1 MQLNSEVTDT
11 LIDRLAAD
19 LETSDFS
26 VGTLSELWGERAE
39 QALHRGERVPALRA
53 LAARRAA
60 QGPQPAEPAA
70 PAPGSTSASAPA
82 PAPAPASAR
91 ASASP
96 SESDSASAPADPAE
110 PAATLASLFLL
121 GVPVEASALAA
132 ALPTLGLDGAAELG
146 LVAIDGDQ
154 ARAVVDLR
162 PYSFVDT
169 AGAGSWWIVSDLGEM
184 VLEGAL
190 TTDHV
195 LGVGG
200 ASLTLSGLMVSRPVG
215 RVLDLGTGCGIQAL
229 HAARHAEHVVA
240 TDISPRALEIA
251 ALNARLN
258 GVHNLEFRL
267 GDMFEPVDGERFD
280 QIVTNPPFVI
290 TPRRAD
296 VPAYEY
302 RDGGRIGDGIMHE
315 VVTGVGRHLNPGGL
329 AQMLGNWEYR
339 AGEDGFDRVRG
350 WVQASD
356 TPLDAWLIERER
368 QDPAAYAATWIR
380 DGGTRSG
387 TPDFDHLYNAWL
399 DDFAERGVES
409 VGFGYLT
416 LRRAAQD
423 PQDPQVLRAAEPL
436 RRFERMPDA
445 LAASSGL
452 GTHIAAVLDAHDWI
466 AAHDDDALWRATLR
480 VAPDVT
486 EERNYWPGNDDPST
500 ITLKQGGGFARTV
513 KLDTALAALVGASDG
528 ELPVGVIVE
537 AIAQLLDADA
547 PALRQELLPRV
558 RRLILDG
565 FVQAQG

>member
-53 LAARRAA
+53 LAARRASQA
-60 QGPQPAEPAA
+60 PQSAETSSSATV
-70 PAPGSTSASAPA
+70 SMSASA
-82 PAPAPASAR
+82 
-91 ASASP
+91 
-96 SESDSASAPADPAE
+96 SESE
-110 PAATLASLFLL
+110 PAVTLASLFLL
-121 GVPVEASALAA
+121 GVPVDASALAA
-132 ALPTLGLDGAAELG
+132 AVPTLGLDGAVELG
-146 LVAIDGDQ
+146 LVAVEGGQ
-154 ARAVVDLR
+154 ARALVDLR

-184 VLEGAL
+184 VLDGAL

-200 ASLTLSGLMVSRPVG
+200 ASLTLSGLMVSRSVE

-229 HAARHAEHVVA
+229 HAARHAGHVVA
-240 TDISPRALEIA
+240 TDISARALEIA

-258 GVHNLEFRL
+258 GVHNIEFRL
-267 GDMFEPVDGERFD
+267 GDMFEPVEGERFD

-302 RDGGRIGDGIMHE
+302 RDGGRIGDGIMRE
-315 VVTGVGRHLNPGGL
+315 VVTGVGRHLNPGGI

-356 TPLDAWLIERER
+356 APLDAWLIERER
-368 QDPAAYAATWIR
+368 QDPAAYAETWIR

-387 TPDFDHLYNAWL
+387 TPDFDRLYNAWL

-416 LRRAAQD
+416 LRRAQ
-423 PQDPQVLRAAEPL
+423 QDPQVPQAAEPL
-436 RRFERMPDA
+436 SRFERMPDA

-452 GTHIAAVLDAHDWI
+452 GTPIAAVLDAHDWI
-466 AAHDDDALWRATLR
+466 AAHDDDALWRATLQ

-537 AIAQLLDADA
+537 AIAQLLEADV
-547 PALRQELLPRV
+547 PALRQELLPRL
-558 RRLILDG
+558 RQLILDG
-565 FVQAQG
+565 FVQPLG

>member
-26 VGTLSELWGERAE
+26 VGTLSGLWGERAE

-53 LAARRAA
+53 LDARRAA
-60 QGPQPAEPAA
+60 G
-70 PAPGSTSASAPA
+70 APGA
-82 PAPAPASAR
+82 
-91 ASASP
+91 
-96 SESDSASAPADPAE
+96 
-110 PAATLASLFLL
+110 AATLASLFLL
-121 GVPVEASALAA
+121 GVPVDASALAA
-132 ALPTLGLDGAAELG
+132 ALPTLGLDGAVELK
-146 LVAIDGDQ
+146 LVAVEGGR
-154 ARAVVDLR
+154 ARALVDLR
-162 PYSFVDT
+162 PYSFVDA

-200 ASLTLSGLMVSRPVG
+200 ASLTLSGLMISRPVG

-258 GVHNLEFRL
+258 GVHNVEFRL
-267 GDMFEPVDGERFD
+267 GDMFEPVAGERFD

-290 TPRRAD
+290 TPRRSD

-302 RDGGRIGDGIMHE
+302 RDGGRVGDGIMRE
-315 VVTGVGRHLNPGGL
+315 VVTGVGRHLNPGGV

-339 AGEDGFDRVRG
+339 SGEDGFDRVRG

-356 TPLDAWLIERER
+356 TPLDVWLIERER
-368 QDPAAYAATWIR
+368 QDPAAYAETWIR

-387 TPDFDHLYNAWL
+387 TPDFDRLYNAWL
-399 DDFAERGVES
+399 DDFAERGVDS

-416 LRRAAQD
+416 LRRS
-423 PQDPQVLRAAEPL
+423 PGEPL
-436 RRFERMPDA
+436 RRFERLPDA

-466 AAHDDDALWRATLR
+466 TAHDDDALWRSTLQ

-537 AIAQLLDADA
+537 AIAQLLEADA
-547 PALRQELLPRV
+547 PALRHELLPRM
-558 RRLILDG
+558 RQLLLDG
-565 FVQAQG
+565 FVQPVA

>member
-39 QALHRGERVPALRA
+39 QALHRGERVPAQRA
-53 LAARRAA
+53 LAARQAA
-60 QGPQPAEPAA
+60 QA
-70 PAPGSTSASAPA
+70 PE
-82 PAPAPASAR
+82 PASASESESM
-91 ASASP
+91 SASV
-96 SESDSASAPADPAE
+96 DPAE
-110 PAATLASLFLL
+110 TAATLASLFLL
-121 GVPVEASALAA
+121 GVPVDASALAA
-132 ALPTLGLDGAAELG
+132 SLPTLGLDGAVELG
-146 LVAIDGDQ
+146 LVSVADGQ
-154 ARAVVDLR
+154 ARALVDLR

-258 GVHNLEFRL
+258 GVHNIEFRL
-267 GDMFEPVDGERFD
+267 GDMFEPVEGERFD

-290 TPRRAD
+290 TPRRSD

-302 RDGGRIGDGIMHE
+302 RDGGRIGDGIMRE
-315 VVTGVGRHLNPGGL
+315 VVTGVGRHLNPGGI

-339 AGEDGFDRVRG
+339 SGEDGFDRVRG

-356 TPLDAWLIERER
+356 TPLDVWLIERER
-368 QDPAAYAATWIR
+368 QDPAAYAETWIR
-380 DGGTRSG
+380 DGGTRSA
-387 TPDFDHLYNAWL
+387 TPDFDRLYNAWL

-416 LRRAAQD
+416 LRRAPAA
-423 PQDPQVLRAAEPL
+423 PTAEPL
-436 RRFERMPDA
+436 RRFERLPDA

-466 AAHDDDALWRATLR
+466 AAHDDDALWRATLQ

-537 AIAQLLDADA
+537 AIAQLLEADV

-558 RRLILDG
+558 RQLILDG
-565 FVQAQG
+565 FVQPLV

>member
-53 LAARRAA
+53 LAARRVA
-60 QGPQPAEPAA
+60 QGAQ
-70 PAPGSTSASAPA
+70 SASA
-82 PAPAPASAR
+82 SESESM
-91 ASASP
+91 SASV
-96 SESDSASAPADPAE
+96 DRAE

-132 ALPTLGLDGAAELG
+132 ALPTLGLDGAVDLG
-146 LVAIDGDQ
+146 LVAVEGG
-154 ARAVVDLR
+154 RALALVDLR
-162 PYSFVDT
+162 PYSFVDA

-200 ASLTLSGLMVSRPVG
+200 ASLTLSGLMVSRPVE

-229 HAARHAEHVVA
+229 HAARHAGHVVA
-240 TDISPRALEIA
+240 TDISARAIEIA

-258 GVHNLEFRL
+258 GVHNIEFRL
-267 GDMFEPVDGERFD
+267 GDMFEPVEGELFD

-302 RDGGRIGDGIMHE
+302 RDGGRIGDGIMRE
-315 VVTGVGRHLNPGGL
+315 VVTGVGRHLNPGGI

-339 AGEDGFDRVRG
+339 VGEDGFDRVRG

-356 TPLDAWLIERER
+356 TPLGAWLIERER
-368 QDPAAYAATWIR
+368 QDPAAYAETWIR

-387 TPDFDHLYNAWL
+387 TPDFDRLYDAWL
-399 DDFAERGVES
+399 DDFADRGVES

-416 LRRAAQD
+416 LRRA
-423 PQDPQVLRAAEPL
+423 PQIEPEPL
-436 RRFERMPDA
+436 RRFERLPDA

-452 GTHIAAVLDAHDWI
+452 GTHIAAVLDAHDWL
-466 AAHDDDALWRATLR
+466 AAQDDDALWRATLQ

-537 AIAQLLDADA
+537 AIAQLLEADV
-547 PALRQELLPRV
+547 PALRQELLPRL
-558 RRLILDG
+558 RQLILDG
-565 FVQAQG
+565 FVQPLA

>member
-1 MQLNSEVTDT
+1 M

-19 LETSDFS
+19 LDTSDFS
-26 VGTLSELWGERAE
+26 VGMLSALWGERAE

-53 LAARRAA
+53 LAARTRSAA
-60 QGPQPAEPAA
+60 DAGADAGA
-70 PAPGSTSASAPA
+70 GSGADADAASA
-82 PAPAPASAR
+82 
-91 ASASP
+91 
-96 SESDSASAPADPAE
+96 
-110 PAATLASLFLL
+110 LASLFLL
-121 GVPVEASALAA
+121 GVPVDTSALAA
-132 ALPTLGLDGAAELG
+132 ALPTLGVDGAVELG
-146 LVAIDGDQ
+146 LVALENGQ
-154 ARAVVDLR
+154 ARALVDLR

-200 ASLTLSGLMVSRPVG
+200 ASLTLSGLMVSRPAH

-229 HAARHAEHVVA
+229 HAARHADHVVA
-240 TDISPRALEIA
+240 TDISARALEIA

-258 GVHNLEFRL
+258 GVQNIEFRL
-267 GDMFEPVDGERFD
+267 GDMFEPVAGERFD

-290 TPRRAD
+290 TPRRSD
-296 VPAYEY
+296 VPSYEY
-302 RDGGRIGDGIMHE
+302 RDGGRVGDGIMRE
-315 VVTGVGRHLNPGGL
+315 VVTGVGRHLNPGGI

-339 AGEDGFDRVRG
+339 VGEDGLDRVRG
-350 WVQASD
+350 WVETSD
-356 TPLDAWLIERER
+356 TPLDVWLIERER
-368 QDPAAYAATWIR
+368 QDPAAYAETWIR
-380 DGGTRSG
+380 DGGTRSA
-387 TPDFDHLYNAWL
+387 TPDFDRLYNAWL

-416 LRRAAQD
+416 LRRPPQAASGD
-423 PQDPQVLRAAEPL
+423 TSSPGEGGGAPL
-436 RRFERMPDA
+436 RRLERMPDA

-452 GTHIAAVLDAHDWI
+452 GSHIAAVLDAHDWD
-466 AAHDDDALWRATLR
+466 AAHDDDALWRATLQ

-500 ITLKQGGGFARTV
+500 ITLKQGAGFARTV

-537 AIAQLLDADA
+537 AIAQLLDADVL
-547 PALRQELLPRV
+547 ALRQELLPRV
-558 RRLILDG
+558 RRLLIDG
-565 FVQAQG
+565 FVRPLD